1 MELCQQLRALL
12 KRDDNQSIPIS
23 ELQTIINT
31 QLDKQYSVEQ
41 IIIGLDYAGFVREK
55 DSYYVNIN
63 GFTLKRQY
71 SV

>member
-1 MELCQQLRALL
+1 MELCQQLRTLFI
-12 KRDDNQSIPIS
+12 RDDNQIIPIS

-41 IIIGLDYAGFVREK
+41 IIIGLDYAGFERER
-55 DSYYVNIN
+55 DSYHVSIN
-63 GFTLKRQY
+63 DLILERQY